1 MQCFTACAAHALSVP
16 SFVGGPL
23 WATGN
28 NAAADSRVQTPLRDP
43 AFRVFSC
50 TSGSGPA
57 GLYGNPVFNV
67 LRACHTIFHRSYTI
81 LRPLNSAQLG
91 RRAALSNSHRRHFM
105 AQQWP
110 SVHAVTSWPEFSR
123 PGPCSKGLLVSQD
136 SAQTALNWG
145 LTGLPYSL
153 SHTHDS
159 SACSLICVKGIHW
172 GFTQCQALFQVFRT
186 HRWTTWTKTPAFGEK
201 DHILTGELRQPT
213 VNITSPLS
221 GVLGGGKF

>member
-28 NAAADSRVQTPLRDP
+28 NAAVDSRVQTPLRDP

-57 GLYGNPVFNV
+57 RLYGNPVFNV
-67 LRACHTIFHRSYTI
+67 LRACHTISHRSYTI

-105 AQQWP
+105 AQRWP

-123 PGPCSKGLLVSQD
+123 PGPLLKG
-136 SAQTALNWG
+136 TPR
-145 LTGLPYSL
+145 LTGLRTNSSQPGPRGTALQLL
-153 SHTHDS
+153 SHSRLIHLLTHL
-159 SACSLICVKGIHW
+159 CQRHSLRPYTVPSPVPGVQD
-172 GFTQCQALFQVFRT
+172 TQ
-186 HRWTTWTKTPAFGEK
+186 
-201 DHILTGELRQPT
+201 
-213 VNITSPLS
+213 VNH
-221 GVLGGGKF
+221 VD